1 MGGERRL
8 AGCSYS
14 RLVLVLDAH
23 TGSWRHLAIAGGQML
38 PVLKKTKTTS
48 YHNTGCLAW
57 RWLSDTNKWFKWV
70 FLLESHN
77 YENSTCLLP
86 MTASLGGGGVSER
99 ALQYK
104 IWALNHKV
112 LHTVTFKQWFSK
124 WGPRGRPQKIG
135 QCCKCMAWKSLGIPF
150 LCHEKVHLV
159 SVAAHCHK
167 LLSLKKIN
175 LCCQSYS
182 QFMLFWRMRA
192 MQCFM

>member
-38 PVLKKTKTTS
+38 PVLKKPKTS

-70 FLLESHN
+70 FLQESHN

-86 MTASLGGGGVSER
+86 MTASLGEGGSAKERCNIKSEPWITKFYT
-99 ALQYK
+99 LLPLSSGFQ
-104 IWALNHKV
+104 
-112 LHTVTFKQWFSK
+112 S
-124 WGPRGRPQKIG
+124 GGREGGRRKLDNVANARHG
-135 QCCKCMAWKSLGIPF
+135 NLWESL
-150 LCHEKVHLV
+150 
-159 SVAAHCHK
+159 
-167 LLSLKKIN
+167 
-175 LCCQSYS
+175 SYV
-182 QFMLFWRMRA
+182 MRK
-192 MQCFM
+192 FI